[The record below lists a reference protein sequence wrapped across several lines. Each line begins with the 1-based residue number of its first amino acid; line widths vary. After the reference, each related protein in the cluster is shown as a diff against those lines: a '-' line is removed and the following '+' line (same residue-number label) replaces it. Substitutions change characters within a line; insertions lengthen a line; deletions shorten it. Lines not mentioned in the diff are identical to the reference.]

1 MSVIEPLCI
10 LISLFEIYDLV
21 SVKKAKESI
30 ERNENHQQERYFP
43 KTKNITNYYKGGNW
57 EKKDLRKRKN
67 TRFRPRKKV
76 RFKKK
81 KIGKN
86 RFDQGKKKEITIS
99 TMLLIKKKSTF

>member
-43 KTKNITNYYKGGNW
+43 KTKNYSKVGI
-57 EKKDLRKRKN
+57 EKKERKHA
-67 TRFRPRKKV
+67 
-76 RFKKK
+76 
-81 KIGKN
+81 
-86 RFDQGKKKEITIS
+86 FDQEKK
-99 TMLLIKKKSTF
+99 